1 MKRIALVLWTFVI
14 CSSRVSA
21 FGAVQTAIGESQVL
35 YRLEVSYVE
44 IYSLANGASGFFRGA
59 DVYTDVVFQVAQNHG
74 SDVIELTSPD
84 YRFLARSMCSKKHAG
99 MPTVLRYFG
108 TTTYELPDDL
118 FTRVR
123 GANLFVRLESYDFST
138 GEFQALAV
146 CSWVYTGGGSGS
158 YEV

>member
-1 MKRIALVLWTFVI
+1 M
-14 CSSRVSA
+14 
-21 FGAVQTAIGESQVL
+21 
-35 YRLEVSYVE
+35 
-44 IYSLANGASGFFRGA
+44 
-59 DVYTDVVFQVAQNHG
+59 
-74 SDVIELTSPD
+74 
-84 YRFLARSMCSKKHAG
+84 
-99 MPTVLRYFG
+99 LRYFG

-158 YEV
+158 YEVQISGKPMRPLVRPKAQKWWSSL